1 MTISEMVARNAR
13 MYPDRIALVERV
25 PSRKIR
31 FQVTWKE
38 FDERI
43 NRIAGVLK
51 DRGVG
56 KGDMVVHWMM
66 NSKAWLEVYFGIIR
80 TGAIVV
86 PLNFRFNDKDF
97 KYCIDVTDPKL
108 AIVDAEF
115 IDRVRAS
122 GALPSINNKCLVNGG
137 TTGDDT
143 EDLEAAIAQSPPKL
157 FHVSIEPQ
165 DPCGLY
171 FTSGTTGTPKPILL
185 THNNMEH
192 AAIIEVVHKLR
203 EPGDVFAILKPLYHT
218 GDFIHWLSSL
228 ILGERA
234 VIQSDKITPQAIFEV
249 MEKEKCTVVMLLVP
263 WLQDI
268 LTELERGALRKEDY
282 DLSQWRLVMY
292 GAQSVP
298 PNLMTKWKQEF
309 PDMLFDEN
317 YGLTEGTG
325 PQSLHLGIENPHKVG
340 SIGKPGFN
348 WEARLVDDLGNDV
361 PQGEIGEII
370 IRGNGVMSEYYRN
383 PEKTA
388 ETIKNGWLY
397 TGDLAKKDEDGF
409 YWIVDRKK
417 DLIICGGEN
426 VYPSEVEEVIQTHPK
441 VHDVG
446 VIGLP
451 DDRLGEIV
459 AAVIKLKPNVQD
471 SAETEQELFKF
482 FEKTLPRYKRPRR
495 IIFDEVLRNPTGKIE
510 KVKMRP
516 KYLELKKTT

>member
-1 MTISEMVARNAR
+1 
-13 MYPDRIALVERV
+13 
-25 PSRKIR
+25 
-31 FQVTWKE
+31 
-38 FDERI
+38 
-43 NRIAGVLK
+43 
-51 DRGVG
+51 
-56 KGDMVVHWMM
+56 
-66 NSKAWLEVYFGIIR
+66 
-80 TGAIVV
+80 
-86 PLNFRFNDKDF
+86 
-97 KYCIDVTDPKL
+97 
-108 AIVDAEF
+108 
-115 IDRVRAS
+115 
-122 GALPSINNKCLVNGG
+122 
-137 TTGDDT
+137 
-143 EDLEAAIAQSPPKL
+143 
-157 FHVSIEPQ
+157 
-165 DPCGLY
+165 
-171 FTSGTTGTPKPILL
+171 
-185 THNNMEH
+185 
-192 AAIIEVVHKLR
+192 
-203 EPGDVFAILKPLYHT
+203 
-218 GDFIHWLSSL
+218 
-228 ILGERA
+228 
-234 VIQSDKITPQAIFEV
+234 
-249 MEKEKCTVVMLLVP
+249 MLLVP

>member
-13 MYPDRIALVERV
+13 MYPEKVALVERV
-25 PSRKIR
+25 PSKNFRTQI
-31 FQVTWKE
+31 TWKQ
-38 FDERI
+38 FDVRV
-43 NRIAGVLK
+43 NRIANAL
-51 DRGVG
+51 RGRG
-56 KGDMVVHWMM
+56 ISKGDMVIHWMM
-66 NSKAWLEVYFGIIR
+66 NSTAWLEAYFGIIR

-86 PLNFRFNDKDF
+86 PLNFRFGEKDF
-97 KYCIDVTDPKL
+97 KHCVEVTEPKA
-108 AIVDAEF
+108 AIIDAEF
-115 IDRVRAS
+115 MDRAKAS
-122 GALPSINNKCLVNGG
+122 GSLPLIRSGCLVNGK
-137 TTGDDT
+137 TVLDDAEDFETVITG
-143 EDLEAAIAQSPPKL
+143 SPSQP
-157 FHVSIEPQ
+157 FYVEIEPQ
-165 DPCGLY
+165 DSCGLY
-171 FTSGTTGTPKPILL
+171 FTSGTTGVPKPILL
-185 THNNMEH
+185 THYNMEH

-203 EPGDVFAILKPLYHT
+203 EPGDTFAILKPLYHT

-228 ILGERA
+228 VLGERA

-268 LTELERGALRKEDY
+268 LTDLERGTLNKEDY
-282 DLSQWRLVMY
+282 DLGHWRLVMY

-298 PNLMTKWKQEF
+298 PNLMTRWKQEF

-348 WEARLVDDLGNDV
+348 WEARLVDDFGYDV

-370 IRGNGVMSEYYRN
+370 IRGNGVMREYYKN

-388 ETIKNGWLY
+388 ETIKGGWLY
-397 TGDLAKKDEDGF
+397 TGDLARMDEDGF

-426 VYPSEVEEVIQTHPK
+426 VYPSEVEEIIQTHPK

-459 AAVIKLKPNVQD
+459 AAVIKVKSGVPD
-471 SAETEQELFKF
+471 SSETEKELFQF
-482 FEKTLPRYKRPRR
+482 FEQNLPRYKRPRR

-516 KYLELKKTT
+516 KYIGLEKAI

>member
-1 MTISEMVARNAR
+1 MDISEMVARNGR
-13 MYPDRIALVERV
+13 MYPSRVALVERV
-25 PSRKIR
+25 PSKKLRV
-31 FQVTWKE
+31 QVTWKE
-38 FDERI
+38 FDERV
-43 NRIAGVLK
+43 NRIANALR
-51 DRGVG
+51 DRGVE

-66 NSKAWLEVYFGIIR
+66 NSKTWLEAYFGIIR

-86 PLNFRFNDKDF
+86 PLNFRFSDKDF
-97 KYCIDVTDPKL
+97 KYCVDVAKPKT

-115 IDRVRAS
+115 VGRVRAS
-122 GALPSINNKCLVNGG
+122 GGLPSIENTYLVNGG
-137 TTGDDT
+137 PVTVADGM
-143 EDLEAAIAQSPPKL
+143 EDFEAVIARSPSDPCR
-157 FHVSIEPQ
+157 VSIEPR

-171 FTSGTTGTPKPILL
+171 FTSGTTGLAKPILL
-185 THNNMEH
+185 THYNMEH

-203 EPGDVFAILKPLYHT
+203 EPGDTLAIVKPLYHT

-234 VIQSDKITPQAIFEV
+234 VIQSDKITPRAIFEV
-249 MEKEKCTVVMLLVP
+249 MEKEECTVVMLLVP

-268 LTELERGALRKEDY
+268 LTELERGTLKKEDY
-282 DLSQWRLVMY
+282 DLSRWRLVMF

-298 PNLMTKWKQEF
+298 PNLVTKWRWHF
-309 PDMLFDEN
+309 PDMLFEEN

-348 WEARLVDDLGNDV
+348 WEARLVDDFGKDV

-370 IRGNGVMSEYYRN
+370 LRGNGVMRGYYKN

-388 ETIKNGWLY
+388 ETIKDGWLY
-397 TGDLAKKDEDGF
+397 TGDLAKVDEDGF

-426 VYPSEVEEVIQTHPK
+426 VYPSEVEEIVQTHPK
-441 VHDVG
+441 VQDVG

-459 AAVIKLKPNVQD
+459 AAVIKVKPQVLE
-471 SAETEQELFKF
+471 SGETEKELFQF
-482 FEKTLPRYKRPRR
+482 FEQSLPRYKRPRR
-495 IIFDEVLRNPTGKIE
+495 IFFDEVLRNPTGKIE
-510 KVKMRP
+510 KVKMRS
-516 KYLELKKTT
+516 KYIG

>member
-13 MYPDRIALVERV
+13 MYPDKVALVERV
-25 PSRKIR
+25 PSKKVRIQK
-31 FQVTWKE
+31 TWKE

-43 NRIAGVLK
+43 DRIANALK
-51 DRGVG
+51 SRGIG

-66 NSKAWLEVYFGIIR
+66 NSITWLESYFGIIR
-80 TGAIVV
+80 TGAVVV
-86 PLNFRFNDKDF
+86 PLNFRFNEKDF
-97 KYCIDVTDPKL
+97 SYCIDVTSPK
-108 AIVDAEF
+108 AVIVDAEF
-115 IDRVRAS
+115 IDRVSAS
-122 GALPSINNKCLVNGG
+122 GALPSVK
-137 TTGDDT
+137 TGCFVSGQPVPDDM
-143 EDLEAAIAQSPPKL
+143 EDLEAVIAISASQPL
-157 FHVSIEPQ
+157 NVEIEPQ

-192 AAIIEVVHKLR
+192 AAIVEVVHKLR
-203 EPGDVFAILKPLYHT
+203 EPGDIFAILKPLYHT

-228 ILGERA
+228 ILGETA
-234 VIQSDKITPQAIFEV
+234 VIQSDKITPESIFEV
-249 MEKEKCTVVMLLVP
+249 MDQERCTVVMLLVP

-268 LTELERGALRKEDY
+268 LTALERGTVKKEDY
-282 DLSQWRLVMY
+282 DLSHWRLVMY

-298 PNLMTKWKQEF
+298 PNLMTRWKKEF
-309 PDMLFDEN
+309 PHMLFEEN

-325 PQSLHLGIENPHKVG
+325 PQALHLGIENPHKVG
-340 SIGKPGFN
+340 SIGKAGFN
-348 WEARLVDDLGNDV
+348 WEVRLVDDLGNDV
-361 PQGEIGEII
+361 PQGEVGEII
-370 IRGNGVMSEYYRN
+370 IRGNGVMREYYKN

-397 TGDLAKKDEDGF
+397 TGDLAKMDEDGF
-409 YWIVDRKK
+409 YYIVDRKK

-426 VYPSEVEEVIQTHPK
+426 VYPYEVEKVIQTHSV
-441 VHDVG
+441 VHDVA

-459 AAVIKLKPNVQD
+459 AAVIKLKPNVPE
-471 SAETEQELFKF
+471 SVETESRLSKF
-482 FEKTLPRYKRPRR
+482 FEQNLPRYKRPRR

-516 KYLELKKTT
+516 KYIGIQ